1 MNANQTHVKKMTQL
15 NCTMKRGII
24 IGILFLVASTST
36 LLAQQRQRWSAGP
49 RIGVN
54 VSSLYG
60 KSSHYGSKIGLVAGG
75 FVSYSA
81 INHFGISADVLYSQ
95 RGGKYDKPDEP
106 SSHIQHLN
114 YLEIPV
120 VARYY
125 LNLSGNFRPNLF
137 IGPSLGILLDAER
150 TKTINRGQ
158 AFADDENKDEFQSV
172 DLGATAGFQ
181 ANFKVKDRQRFLID
195 ARYTLGVTNVRTN
208 STPWLGNSTFSFTL
222 GYSFGVGR
230 NY

>member
-1 MNANQTHVKKMTQL
+1 
-15 NCTMKRGII
+15 MKRGIVF
-24 IGILFLVASTST
+24 GMMFLLASAST
-36 LLAQQRQRWSAGP
+36 LLAQQRWSAGP
-49 RIGVN
+49 RIGLN

-60 KSSHYGSKIGLVAGG
+60 KDDFFKSKLGLVAGG
-75 FVSYSA
+75 FVSYSS

-95 RGGKYDKPDEP
+95 RGAKYDNPGDR

-125 LNLSGNFRPNLF
+125 LNLSGNFRPNIF
-137 IGPSLGILLDAER
+137 VGPSLGVLLNAKR
-150 TKTINRGQ
+150 TKTIDRGTSY
-158 AFADDENKDEFQSV
+158 ADADDKDEFESV

-181 ANFKVKDRQRFLID
+181 ANFKVRDRQRFLID
-195 ARYTLGVTNVRTN
+195 ARYTLGVTDVKK
-208 STPWLGNSTFSFTL
+208 SPQWLGNSTLSFTV

>member
-1 MNANQTHVKKMTQL
+1 MKKGLVFGM
-15 NCTMKRGII
+15 IF
-24 IGILFLVASTST
+24 LFASTSA
-36 LLAQQRQRWSAGP
+36 LLAQQRWSAGP
-49 RIGVN
+49 RLGLN

-60 KSSHYGSKIGLVAGG
+60 KDTFFKAKPGFTAGA

-81 INHFGISADVLYSQ
+81 INHFGISADLLYSQ
-95 RGGKYDKPDEP
+95 RGGKYDNPGDR

-125 LNLSGNFRPNLF
+125 LNLSGNFRPNF
-137 IGPSLGILLDAER
+137 FVGPSLGILLDAKR
-150 TKTINRGQ
+150 TKTIDKGI
-158 AFADDENKDEFQSV
+158 AYADADDKDEFESI

-181 ANFKVKDRQRFLID
+181 ANFKVRDRQRFLID
-195 ARYTLGVTNVRTN
+195 ARYTLGVTDVKVA
-208 STPWLGNSTFSFTL
+208 PQWLGNSTFSLTV
-222 GYSFGVGR
+222 GYSFGIGR

>member
-1 MNANQTHVKKMTQL
+1 
-15 NCTMKRGII
+15 MKRGLVFGMIF
-24 IGILFLVASTST
+24 LFASAST
-36 LLAQQRQRWSAGP
+36 LLAQQRWSAGP

-60 KSSHYGSKIGLVAGG
+60 KSSYYGPKVGLIAGG
-75 FVSYSA
+75 FVSYSS

-95 RGGKYDKPDEP
+95 RGGKYDNPSDR
-106 SSHIQHLN
+106 SSHTQFLN

-125 LNLSGNFRPNLF
+125 LNLSGNFRPNF
-137 IGPSLGILLDAER
+137 FVGPSLGILMAAKR
-150 TKTINRGQ
+150 THSINQGQ
-158 AFADDENKDEFQSV
+158 SYPDSDTKDEFEPL
-172 DLGATAGFQ
+172 DLGGTAGFQ

-195 ARYTLGVTNVRTN
+195 ARYTLGLTNVRTN
-208 STPWLGNSTFSFTL
+208 SSPWLGNSTFSFTL

>member
-1 MNANQTHVKKMTQL
+1 M
-15 NCTMKRGII
+15 
-24 IGILFLVASTST
+24 LFLLTSASS
-36 LLAQQRQRWSAGP
+36 LFAQQRWSAGP

-60 KSSHYGSKIGLVAGG
+60 KSSYYDAKVGLVAGA

-95 RGGKYDKPDEP
+95 RGGKYDNPGDR
-106 SSHIQHLN
+106 SSHVQHLN

-137 IGPSLGILLDAER
+137 IGPSLGVLMAAKR
-150 TKTINRGQ
+150 TKTVDRGTEYE
-158 AFADDENKDEFQSV
+158 DRDNKEEFEPL
-172 DLGATAGFQ
+172 DLGATGGFQ
-181 ANFKVKDRQRFLID
+181 ANFKVKSRQRFLID
-195 ARYTLGVTNVRTN
+195 ARYNLGLTNVRTN
-208 STPWLGNSTFSFTL
+208 ASPWLGNSTFSFTL

>member
-1 MNANQTHVKKMTQL
+1 M
-15 NCTMKRGII
+15 
-24 IGILFLVASTST
+24 LFLVASATT

-60 KSSHYGSKIGLVAGG
+60 KSSYYGAKLGLVAGG

-81 INHFGISADVLYSQ
+81 INHFGISADILYSQ
-95 RGGKYDKPDEP
+95 RGGKYDNPSDR
-106 SSHIQHLN
+106 SSHVQHLN

-137 IGPSLGILLDAER
+137 IGPSLGILLDAKR
-150 TKTINRGQ
+150 TKSIYQGQ
-158 AFADDENKDEFQSV
+158 SYPDSDTKEEFESV
-172 DLGATAGFQ
+172 DLGGTAGFQ

-195 ARYTLGVTNVRTN
+195 ARYTLGITNVRTN
-208 STPWLGNSTFSFTL
+208 PAPWLGNSTFAFTL

>member
-1 MNANQTHVKKMTQL
+1 M
-15 NCTMKRGII
+15 
-24 IGILFLVASTST
+24 FLLASAST
-36 LLAQQRQRWSAGP
+36 LLAQQRWSAGP
-49 RIGVN
+49 RIGLN

-60 KSSHYGSKIGLVAGG
+60 KDDFFKSKLGLVAGG
-75 FVSYSA
+75 FVSYSS

-95 RGGKYDKPDEP
+95 RGAKYDNPGDR

-125 LNLSGNFRPNLF
+125 LNLSGNFRPNIF
-137 IGPSLGILLDAER
+137 VGPSLGVLLNAKR
-150 TKTINRGQ
+150 TKTIDRGTSY
-158 AFADDENKDEFQSV
+158 ADADDKDEFESV

-181 ANFKVKDRQRFLID
+181 ANFKVRDRQRFLID
-195 ARYTLGVTNVRTN
+195 ARYTLGVTDVKK
-208 STPWLGNSTFSFTL
+208 SPQWLGNSTLSFTV

>member
-1 MNANQTHVKKMTQL
+1 M
-15 NCTMKRGII
+15 IF
-24 IGILFLVASTST
+24 LFASAST
-36 LLAQQRQRWSAGP
+36 LLAQQRWSAGP

-60 KSSHYGSKIGLVAGG
+60 KSSYYGPKVGLIAGG
-75 FVSYSA
+75 FVSYSS

-95 RGGKYDKPDEP
+95 RGGKYDNPSDR
-106 SSHIQHLN
+106 SSHTQFLN

-125 LNLSGNFRPNLF
+125 LNLSGNFRPNF
-137 IGPSLGILLDAER
+137 FVGPSLGILMAAKR
-150 TKTINRGQ
+150 THSINQGQ
-158 AFADDENKDEFQSV
+158 SYPDSDTKDEFEPL
-172 DLGATAGFQ
+172 DLGGTAGFQ

-195 ARYTLGVTNVRTN
+195 ARYTLGLTNVRTN
-208 STPWLGNSTFSFTL
+208 SSPWLGNSTFSFTL

>member
-1 MNANQTHVKKMTQL
+1 
-15 NCTMKRGII
+15 MKRVLIFGLL
-24 IGILFLVASTST
+24 LFLTSSSA
-36 LLAQQRQRWSAGP
+36 LFAQQRWSAGP
-49 RIGVN
+49 RLGVN

-60 KSSHYGSKIGLVAGG
+60 KSSYYNAKAGLVAGA

-95 RGGKYDKPDEP
+95 RGGKYDNAADR

-125 LNLSGNFRPNLF
+125 LNLSGNFRPNFF
-137 IGPSLGILLDAER
+137 IGPSLGILLNSKR
-150 TKTINRGQ
+150 TESIYQGREFPDSNT
-158 AFADDENKDEFQSV
+158 DDEFEPV
-172 DLGATAGFQ
+172 DLGATGGFQ
-181 ANFKVKDRQRFLID
+181 ANFKVKNTQRFLID
-195 ARYTLGVTNVRTN
+195 ARYTLGLTNVRVN
-208 STPWLGNSTFSFTL
+208 SSPWLGNSTFSFTL

-230 NY
+230 RY

>member
-1 MNANQTHVKKMTQL
+1 MM
-15 NCTMKRGII
+15 
-24 IGILFLVASTST
+24 FLLASAST
-36 LLAQQRQRWSAGP
+36 LLAQQRWSAGP
-49 RIGVN
+49 RIGLN

-60 KSSHYGSKIGLVAGG
+60 KDDFFKSKLGLVAGG
-75 FVSYSA
+75 FVSYSS

-95 RGGKYDKPDEP
+95 RGAKYDNPGDR

-125 LNLSGNFRPNLF
+125 LNLSGNFRPNIF
-137 IGPSLGILLDAER
+137 VGPSLGVLLNAKR
-150 TKTINRGQ
+150 TKTIDRGTSY
-158 AFADDENKDEFQSV
+158 ADADDKDEFESV

-181 ANFKVKDRQRFLID
+181 ANFKVRDRQRFLID
-195 ARYTLGVTNVRTN
+195 ARYTLGVTDVKK
-208 STPWLGNSTFSFTL
+208 SPQWLGNSTLSFTV